1 MVGQSHILTDEKE
14 EQAALWARVV
24 LCCVVLC
31 CVVWQIGSGLAP
43 S

>member
-24 LCCVVLC
+24 LCGRLVQDSHLLDEVV
-31 CVVWQIGSGLAP
+31 
-43 S
+43 